1 MDFATKAVH
10 AGQDPAK
17 WNHRAVIPPIS
28 MSTTFQQF
36 APAEHA
42 VIKFFYLLD

>member
-1 MDFATKAVH
+1 MEFATEAIH

-28 MSTTFQQF
+28 LSTTFQQF

-42 VIKFFYLLD
+42 VISILFHV